1 MKLSAKRAVRY
12 AQVTITIIVAVSVG
26 VLISER
32 GLTESQK
39 LEEKKASL
47 EKENDRLAVE
57 IKSLEHK
64 INLLRDDPNTIE
76 KAAKRKLGMARP
88 EEKIYI
94 FSRQDFRASVEHK
107 LELGLNSKP
116 NAP

>member
-32 GLTESQK
+32 GLTERQK

-47 EKENDRLAVE
+47 QKENDRIMGE
-57 IKSLEHK
+57 IKSLEHR
-64 INLLRDDPNTIE
+64 ITLLRDDPKTIE
-76 KAAKRKLGMARP
+76 KVAKRKLGMARP
-88 EEKIYI
+88 DETIYI
-94 FSRQDFRASVEHK
+94 FGGQGFQPHAGMKIESGSRTDH
-107 LELGLNSKP
+107 NIP
-116 NAP
+116 

>member
-12 AQVTITIIVAVSVG
+12 AQVTVTIIVAVSVG

-32 GLTESQK
+32 GLTERQK

-47 EKENDRLAVE
+47 AKENDRLIGE

-64 INLLRDDPNTIE
+64 ITLLRDDPKTIE
-76 KAAKRKLGMARP
+76 KVAKRKLGMARP
-88 EEKIYI
+88 EETIYI
-94 FSRQDFRASVEHK
+94 FGPQEFRSPAENK
-107 LELGLNSKP
+107 AELGLRNRS

>member
-1 MKLSAKRAVRY
+1 MKLSAKRAVKY

-32 GLTESQK
+32 GLTERQK

-47 EKENDRLAVE
+47 QKENDRIIGE

-64 INLLRDDPNTIE
+64 ITLLRDDPKTIE
-76 KAAKRKLGMARP
+76 KVAKRKLGMARP
-88 EEKIYI
+88 DEMIYI
-94 FSRQDFRASVEHK
+94 FGGQGFQ
-107 LELGLNSKP
+107 P
-116 NAP
+116 NAGNKIESGSRTDHNIP